1 MINKPVA
8 SSPFDLPRV
17 EHVPMKLM
25 FKLILVAVA
34 VIVAVASG
42 QAVLRARRVSEQSLG
57 EMRHDLAA
65 LALALGTTADALWR
79 SAGPDAAMQAIE
91 RLDASYGP
99 GHEQLRLVRD
109 SAAVP
114 TFSTR
119 AFAALSRDDRAA
131 RVEQRAGGL
140 AIALT
145 VADGRG
151 LLEIRRPLHAS
162 QAGAASP
169 LRSDAL
175 YILSLALL
183 SGVALLIAG
192 SRLVGRP
199 LRLLIDQARA
209 LAGDRGSP
217 GDVPQSGELAL
228 LAVELERL
236 RERLEQVEAE
246 ARRDRRMRTV
256 AFESLRR
263 ADRLSTVGK
272 IASSMAH
279 DLGTP
284 LNVVSGRAMMILS
297 TPGCPPEIASD
308 ARIIGEQANS
318 MTQIIRQV
326 LEYSRR
332 RDLHRTRVHVRELID
347 RAIVLV
353 EPLAEDRGI
362 SVEHLASDRDLIA
375 HLDEHKVLQILTNLM
390 ANGVQAMSAGGRLRM
405 QAAVLTIED
414 PPDSRAAAGTYL
426 RISVEDNGVGIDK
439 KTIDTLFEP
448 FFTTKGK
455 GQGSGLGLPV
465 CQGII
470 REHGGWIDVHSQ
482 VGHGSRFD
490 VYLPTSNDE
499 GENQ

>member
-1 MINKPVA
+1 
-8 SSPFDLPRV
+8 
-17 EHVPMKLM
+17 MKLM
-25 FKLILVAVA
+25 IKLFLVAVA
-34 VIVAVASG
+34 VTIAVASA
-42 QAVLRARRVSEQSLG
+42 QAVLRARRMSERSMD
-57 EMRHDLAA
+57 EVRHDLAA
-65 LALALGTTADALWR
+65 LALALGTTADELWR
-79 SAGPDAAMQAIE
+79 AAGPDAAMQAIE
-91 RLDASYGP
+91 RVDERYGE
-99 GHEQLRLVRD
+99 GHELRLVSG

-119 AFAALSRDDRAA
+119 AFTALSRDDRAA
-131 RVEQRAGGL
+131 RIERRGDEL
-140 AIALT
+140 AITLT
-145 VADGRG
+145 VGDGRG
-151 LLEIRRPLHAS
+151 LLEIRRPLRAS
-162 QAGAASP
+162 QAGAGSAF
-169 LRSDAL
+169 RSDAL
-175 YILSLALL
+175 QILSLALL

-199 LRLLIDQARA
+199 LRLILDQARA
-209 LAGDRGSP
+209 LAKGDRGP
-217 GDVPQSGELAL
+217 PVDVPQSGELAL

-236 RERLEQVEAE
+236 RARLEQVEAE
-246 ARRDRRMRTV
+246 ARRDRRMRT
-256 AFESLRR
+256 ATFERLRH

-297 TPGCPPEIASD
+297 TPGCPPDIASD

-332 RDLHRTRVHVRELID
+332 RDLHRTRVQVRELID

-353 EPLAEDRGI
+353 EPLAEEHGMT
-362 SVEHLASDRDLIA
+362 VEHVASERDVIT

-390 ANGVQAMSAGGRLRM
+390 VNGVQAMSAGGRLRL
-405 QAAVLTIED
+405 QSAVLVIED
-414 PPDSRAAAGTYL
+414 PPDSRAAPGTYL

-439 KTIDTLFEP
+439 KAIDSLFEP

-455 GQGSGLGLPV
+455 GQSSGLGLPV

-490 VYLPTSNDE
+490 VYLPMSNE
-499 GENQ
+499 AGENQ